1 MFKFPTCVLIFI
13 IHELQESILKIMLLA
28 IMVTYESKDSFR
40 GIKMYY
46 KKIHHENTIYKHNK
60 KSFSLA
66 PYINF
71 NLKCGIYIYMCNQN
85 ELVFKSN
92 MIQILPL
99 NI

>member
-1 MFKFPTCVLIFI
+1 
-13 IHELQESILKIMLLA
+13 MLLA

-71 NLKCGIYIYMCNQN
+71 NLKCGIYIYIYVQSKWTCFQKQYDTNTAA
-85 ELVFKSN
+85 EYLAKLLFVRSLHKHTW
-92 MIQILPL
+92 IK
-99 NI
+99 